1 LGFTGKKV
9 NRNKLNK
16 EIRVTQTRA
25 IIFWTRA
32 TQTSVNWRNEIWVKY
47 VQDNNRRY
55 IILQQNKKI
64 TDIKS
69 GYFWVSN

>member
-1 LGFTGKKV
+1 LGFLGEKV

-32 TQTSVNWRNEIWVKY
+32 TQIRVNWRNEIWVRY

-55 IILQQNKKI
+55 IILQQNKKM
-64 TDIKS
+64 TDKKS
-69 GYFWVSN
+69 GNFSLSN